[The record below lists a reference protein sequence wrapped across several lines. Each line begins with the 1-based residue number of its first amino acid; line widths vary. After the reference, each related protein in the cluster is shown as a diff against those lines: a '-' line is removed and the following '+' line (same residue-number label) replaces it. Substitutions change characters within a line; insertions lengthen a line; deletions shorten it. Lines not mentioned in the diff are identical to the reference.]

1 MDLTIIRILIDLIKT
16 QNSNVLAILL
26 VIMLYNTYR
35 FTRYL
40 YEEIKKRDETKVAS
54 YLEKVLSEI
63 HQDPLRKR
71 NNKEEENDSNLL
83 KEITEKILDKIPS
96 SH

>member
-1 MDLTIIRILIDLIKT
+1 MDLTVIRLLVDLFKT

-40 YEEIKKRDETKVAS
+40 YEEIKKRD
-54 YLEKVLSEI
+54 LEIIE
-63 HQDPLRKR
+63 
-71 NNKEEENDSNLL
+71 L
-83 KEITEKILDKIPS
+83 KEKLKEKENLEV
-96 SH
+96 

>member
-1 MDLTIIRILIDLIKT
+1 MDLTIIRILIDLFKT

-40 YEEIKKRDETKVAS
+40 YEEIKKRD
-54 YLEKVLSEI
+54 LEIIE
-63 HQDPLRKR
+63 
-71 NNKEEENDSNLL
+71 L
-83 KEITEKILDKIPS
+83 KEKLKEKENLEV
-96 SH
+96 

>member
-1 MDLTIIRILIDLIKT
+1 MDITVIRPLVDLFKT

-40 YEEIKKRDETKVAS
+40 YEEIKKRD
-54 YLEKVLSEI
+54 LENLELKKINVEK
-63 HQDPLRKR
+63 D
-71 NNKEEENDSNLL
+71 NKIEELEEKL
-83 KEITEKILDKIPS
+83 KEIEEN
-96 SH
+96 

>member
-1 MDLTIIRILIDLIKT
+1 MDITVIRLLVDLFKT

-40 YEEIKKRDETKVAS
+40 YEEIKKRD
-54 YLEKVLSEI
+54 
-63 HQDPLRKR
+63 Q
-71 NNKEEENDSNLL
+71 
-83 KEITEKILDKIPS
+83 KILELEEKLKNLEV
-96 SH
+96 

>member
-1 MDLTIIRILIDLIKT
+1 MDITVIRLLVDLFKT

-40 YEEIKKRDETKVAS
+40 YEEIKKRD
-54 YLEKVLSEI
+54 LEIIE
-63 HQDPLRKR
+63 
-71 NNKEEENDSNLL
+71 L
-83 KEITEKILDKIPS
+83 KEKLKEKENLEV
-96 SH
+96 